1 LRVIKT
7 KITDLLNS
15 FQMIEEFDNISPDEL
30 SVSNI
35 KKIYNICETLNIK
48 RQKIISNLPIIK
60 PLNPEKITNSLRK
73 TKRGVVIEEHQ
84 ISGGAGSAV
93 LEKISEHEM
102 FPIKLIGINNT
113 FGESGNSR
121 DLYEKYEISS
131 KHLVKKILNFLDRIK

>member
-1 LRVIKT
+1 MQAGN
-7 KITDLLNS
+7 DLT
-15 FQMIEEFDNISPDEL
+15 I
-30 SVSNI
+30 VS
-35 KKIYNICETLNIK
+35 TGP
-48 RQKIISNLPIIK
+48 IISEVLASISELEEKHGISIELINLPFIK
-60 PLNPEKITNSLRK
+60 PLNPEKIIQSLRK
-73 TKRGVVIEEHQ
+73 TKKGIVIEEHQ

-113 FGESGNSR
+113 FGESGNSK